1 MPGYVHDHPDR
12 PPHRSTRQ
20 ARRAPAAR
28 RAARAGRRA
37 PRARR
42 RRRRAPRPLRRL
54 RRRSV
59 SRRARAGRGVHA
71 RSATTPTRA
80 PSRSSSR
87 SPDRVPIR
95 CDHEG
100 GECPGSPWQPLR
112 YERQLQYKHEL
123 VEDALTADRRL
134 RGLRDGADRAR
145 RRSVALPQQD
155 GVHVWRSPRSGRL
168 ALGFHARGRWD
179 TRQRR
184 ARLLLASERNNA
196 VRNFVRDWCAA
207 QGLSAY
213 DRRAQEGLLR
223 NLVVREGRNTGDL
236 QVRLVTSPGDFD
248 VDALGDELR
257 AQFPDA
263 SFLWT
268 RIEGPAGSTHGGV
281 DRGRHRR
288 GALPRAPRRP
298 RVQHLAGG
306 LLPDQH
312 RDGGA
317 ALRPRRRVRRRWPG
331 PSASTTSSAAS
342 ARSA

>member
-1 MPGYVHDHPDR
+1 MVFVEGAFPGERV
-12 PPHRSTRQ
+12 
-20 ARRAPAAR
+20 RAEVI
-28 RAARAGRRA
+28 RAKRDYANARAVEILE
-37 PRARR
+37 P
-42 RRRRAPRPLRRL
+42 
-54 RRRSV
+54 
-59 SRRARAGRGVHA
+59 
-71 RSATTPTRA
+71 
-80 PSRSSSR
+80 

-123 VEDALTADRRL
+123 VEDALRADRRL
-134 RGLRDGADRAR
+134 RGLRAWSRSCRPSTPGATATRWNTRLAADRR
-145 RRSVALPQQD
+145 GLP
-155 GVHVWRSPRSGRL
+155 GRPCS
-168 ALGFHARGRWD
+168 GFHARGRWD
-179 TRQRR
+179 RVNDARDCCARVGAQQRGAQLRARLVRRPGPERLRPPRAGGLPAQPRR
-184 ARLLLASERNNA
+184 ARGTQHGRPAGA
-196 VRNFVRDWCAA
+196 ARDLRRETSTSTRSATRCAT
-207 QGLSAY
+207 
-213 DRRAQEGLLR
+213 R
-223 NLVVREGRNTGDL
+223 
-236 QVRLVTSPGDFD
+236 
-248 VDALGDELR
+248 
-257 AQFPDA
+257 FPEA

-281 DRGRHRR
+281 DRDRHGR

-312 RDGGA
+312 RDGRA